1 MAKRKI
7 FAAVVVALGLTLVG
21 IQVKAQTVMSVDSV
35 EIPVF
40 VGEDTAY
47 VALSTLLDQLV
58 NANTKSTG
66 LSGADSVKLSNM
78 PRHREIQ
85 QYIVVNEDTIWTDN
99 MKSVSI
105 DGSSISF
112 IAGAGWFLEKGDPNW
127 YKTLQPMAGIS
138 WRKDGIGKKHRMGTE
153 LEFLLMPRRYEKESV
168 KADKNYLSFK
178 TDVQLKYALLEN
190 TAVTNRLN
198 IVGTVGYIHSKDA
211 DQTGYRYTGSGVTV
225 GGGLEYRHLFGLREK
240 NNGNANPTADDS
252 WGISLMYE
260 ILPIVRPN
268 DTTRTGLLSV
278 TLSYSIGAG
287 PRWLTPRKDSK
298 K

>member
-1 MAKRKI
+1 
-7 FAAVVVALGLTLVG
+7 
-21 IQVKAQTVMSVDSV
+21 
-35 EIPVF
+35 
-40 VGEDTAY
+40 
-47 VALSTLLDQLV
+47 
-58 NANTKSTG
+58 
-66 LSGADSVKLSNM
+66 
-78 PRHREIQ
+78 
-85 QYIVVNEDTIWTDN
+85 
-99 MKSVSI
+99 

-112 IAGAGWFLEKGDPNW
+112 NAGAGWFLEKGDPDW
-127 YKTLQPMAGIS
+127 YRTLQPVAGIS

-153 LEFLLMPRRYEKESV
+153 LEFLFMPRRYEKESV

-278 TLSYSIGAG
+278 TLSYSIGVG

-298 K
+298 KE